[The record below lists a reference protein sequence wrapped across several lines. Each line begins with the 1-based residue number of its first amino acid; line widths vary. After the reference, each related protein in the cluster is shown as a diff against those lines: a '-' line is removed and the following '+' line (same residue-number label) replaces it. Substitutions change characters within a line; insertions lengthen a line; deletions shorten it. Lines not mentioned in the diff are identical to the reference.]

1 MINDIITIKQELNR
15 SFYTSE
21 IMEEI
26 RRDIE
31 SDLDAKV
38 DIVGSQI
45 HFRISKKTAKANGF
59 KFDDSTSVYNYIEE
73 ELKHIY
79 YAYAKNIKD
88 LNLDIHTIEYSI
100 TYLYRLN
107 AISGNTFVLEL

>member
-1 MINDIITIKQELNR
+1 MITDIITIKQELNR
-15 SFYTSE
+15 KFYTSE

-31 SDLDAKV
+31 SGLDAKV
-38 DIVGSQI
+38 DIVGEQI

-59 KFDDSTSVYNYIEE
+59 KFDDSTSVYNYIEG
-73 ELKHIY
+73 ELMNIY
-79 YAYAKNIKD
+79 HGYVKDIKD
-88 LNLDIHTIEYSI
+88 LGIDIHAIESNI
-100 TYLYRLN
+100 SYLYRLN

>member
-1 MINDIITIKQELNR
+1 MITDIITIKQELNR
-15 SFYTSE
+15 KFYTSE

-31 SDLDAKV
+31 SGLDAKV
-38 DIVGSQI
+38 DIIGGQI

-73 ELKHIY
+73 ELRRIY
-79 YAYAKNIKD
+79 YGYSRDIKD
-88 LNLDIHTIEYSI
+88 LNLDINTIERNIS
-100 TYLYRLN
+100 YLYRLN
-107 AISGNTFVLEL
+107 AISGNTFILEL